1 MKTLLAIDMDDYV
14 GRHMGR
20 SQHLMNQLS
29 KHYRVVYVDK
39 MNSLPHAIR
48 DYGFNFKKYLK
59 LNFVEINSNLTFVKL
74 PHIFL
79 PFANSFRWIN
89 RINCLI
95 LRIFMR
101 IIYKRCEVTEV
112 DIAWFGHPYAGDM
125 KLSSKIKVYDCM
137 DEHSGF
143 KGIFNANAVKWIEH
157 EILRKSDLSI
167 FSADYLSEN
176 KKDYTKESVVIKNA
190 ADYDHFYVEATESV
204 KHDNSILYSGVISD
218 WVEIELLE
226 YLAINLPSYTF
237 RFVGPV
243 RKNWLAPLEPYSN
256 VEIVGEVPY
265 SALPKYYNAAAVCI
279 IPFDPSWELIKSTN
293 PIKLYEY
300 LAAGKPT
307 VSTRFDEVEKCEDL
321 VSIANSHESFRDKL
335 IEAIESNSLE
345 KIEQRQKFARD
356 HSWQSRADELLPV
369 LERLSK

>member
-1 MKTLLAIDMDDYV
+1 MKDAIKKISHS
-14 GRHMGR
+14 RIKPALCF
-20 SQHLMNQLS
+20 SFN
-29 KHYRVVYVDK
+29 
-39 MNSLPHAIR
+39 NASLTIDR
-48 DYGFNFKKYLK
+48 LKK
-59 LNFVEINSNLTFVKL
+59 
-74 PHIFL
+74 
-79 PFANSFRWIN
+79 
-89 RINCLI
+89 NCN
-95 LRIFMR
+95 
-101 IIYKRCEVTEV
+101 
-112 DIAWFGHPYAGDM
+112 HPC
-125 KLSSKIKVYDCM
+125 SSKYTSLTGLKN
-137 DEHSGF
+137 DE
-143 KGIFNANAVKWIEH
+143 
-157 EILRKSDLSI
+157 
-167 FSADYLSEN
+167 
-176 KKDYTKESVVIKNA
+176 VIIARTITTKNA

-243 RKNWLAPLEPYSN
+243 RKNWLSPLEPYSN

-356 HSWQSRADELLPV
+356 HSWESRADELLQV